1 MSRRVLIVGGAGYI
15 GAHCARE
22 LEESGVEVVAF
33 DNLSTG
39 HKEAVRSELVVG
51 DIRDRAALRKV
62 FQSKPYDA
70 VMHFAAK
77 SLVGESVNHPLR
89 YYDVNVG
96 GTATLLSEMQRAEI
110 PYFVFSST
118 CAVYGDPE
126 YLPLDEDHPKNPVSP
141 YGNSKLMVE
150 QLLDAAR
157 EKEGF
162 HIASLRYF
170 NAAGAHPDGSMGESH
185 DPETHL
191 IPLALQALLGLRG
204 ELSLFGRDYDT
215 RDGTCIRDYIHVC
228 DLAVAHRLALDFLW
242 AGNRGR
248 AWNLGTGTGTSV
260 LEVLESIERVAGRKV
275 PCSDAPRRAGDPP
288 GLYAAAER
296 VQADLG
302 WQPQREQIDQIVAD
316 AYQWVQNPRY

>member
-22 LEESGVEVVAF
+22 LEDTGIEVVVF

-39 HKEAVRSELVVG
+39 HRGAVRSELVVG
-51 DIRDRAALRKV
+51 DIRDRAALQKV
-62 FQSKPYDA
+62 FAAKPYDA

-96 GTATLLSEMQRAEI
+96 GTAALLTEMQRADVNA
-110 PYFVFSST
+110 FVFSST
-118 CAVYGDPE
+118 CAIYGDPQS
-126 YLPLDEDHPKNPVSP
+126 LPLDENHPKNPVSP

-150 QLLDAAR
+150 GLLDAAR
-157 EKEGF
+157 AHEGF
-162 HIASLRYF
+162 QIASLRYF

-185 DPETHL
+185 TPETHL
-191 IPLALQALLGLRG
+191 IPLALQAVLGQRG
-204 ELSLFGRDYDT
+204 RLKLFGRDYET

-228 DLAVAHRLALDFLW
+228 DLAVAHRLALSHLW
-242 AGNRGR
+242 EGNSGR
-248 AWNLGTGTGTSV
+248 AWNLGTGNGTSV
-260 LEVLESIERVAGRKV
+260 LEVLDAIHRVTGRPVPYDDAERR
-275 PCSDAPRRAGDPP
+275 PGDPP

-296 VQADLG
+296 VKADLG
-302 WQPQREQIDQIVAD
+302 WAPQKEHIDQIITD
-316 AYQWVQNPRY
+316 AWTWIQNAAY